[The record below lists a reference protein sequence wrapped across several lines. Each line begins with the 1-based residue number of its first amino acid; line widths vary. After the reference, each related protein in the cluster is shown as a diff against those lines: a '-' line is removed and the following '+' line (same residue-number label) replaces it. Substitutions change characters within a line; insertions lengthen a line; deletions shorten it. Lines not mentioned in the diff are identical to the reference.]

1 MHISK
6 QINSNRCN
14 VVSQG
19 QKCPLREYYMMHRK
33 LANLFNMAY
42 IKTEL
47 PGVELAKMSIRE
59 HKRLKIATIL
69 HKNIKIAQTSQEETN
84 RAHSY

>member
-1 MHISK
+1 MPFKRILHDAQKIS
-6 QINSNRCN
+6 Q
-14 VVSQG
+14 
-19 QKCPLREYYMMHRK
+19 PFLTW
-33 LANLFNMAY
+33 LY

-59 HKRLKIATIL
+59 HKRLKVATIL